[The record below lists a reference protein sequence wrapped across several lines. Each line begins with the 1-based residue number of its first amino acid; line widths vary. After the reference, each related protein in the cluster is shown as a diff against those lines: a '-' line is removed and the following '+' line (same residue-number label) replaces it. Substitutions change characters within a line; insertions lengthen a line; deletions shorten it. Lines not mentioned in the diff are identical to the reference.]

1 MLLHIH
7 PDNPNPRHIKTVIE
21 CLLDG
26 GVIIYPTDT
35 IYGLGCDIF
44 QHKAIER
51 IARIKNVDPAKAQ
64 LSFVCYDLSDLSKY
78 TKSIS
83 TPLYRLLKNYLPGPY
98 TFILPA
104 SKEVPKILH
113 SKKSTIGLRVP
124 DNNIARTIVQDLN
137 HPLLSASLPGEMV
150 EEYTD
155 PELMHDNFEKLV
167 DIVIDGGIGG
177 MVPSTVVDCTQDSY
191 EVIRQGAGESGW
203 RIFFNIVKNQ
213 GHIVLMPCISY
224 HYVFQK
230 NLHNRELIIIQLRI
244 SQTKLQFIYIR
255 NRIKQAQLSSV
266 QYYNSC
272 GDICISHVSQ

>member
-1 MLLHIH
+1 MLLQIH

-51 IARIKNVDPAKAQ
+51 IARIKQIDPAKAQ

-104 SKEVPKILH
+104 SKEVPRILH
-113 SKKSTIGLRVP
+113 SKKNTIGLRVP
-124 DNNIARTIVQDLN
+124 DNRIAQTIVKELN
-137 HPLLSASLPGEMV
+137 HPILSASLPGEMV

-155 PELMHDNFEKLV
+155 PEIIYANFQHLV
-167 DIVIDGGIGG
+167 DIVVDGGIGG
-177 MVPSTVVDCTQDSY
+177 MVPSTIVDCTSEVY
-191 EVIRQGAGESGW
+191 EVTRQGAGVWE
-203 RIFFNIVKNQ
+203 
-213 GHIVLMPCISY
+213 
-224 HYVFQK
+224 
-230 NLHNRELIIIQLRI
+230 E
-244 SQTKLQFIYIR
+244 
-255 NRIKQAQLSSV
+255 
-266 QYYNSC
+266 
-272 GDICISHVSQ
+272 